1 MKIRKGNDYSFGKA
15 IQEMRLERSL
25 HCLCYKEP
33 EELYHCISDLEEAE
47 DFLLKEGYLDVAKDV
62 RRLIEYINSSKNR
75 IEVLQENLKDV
86 FKAVD
91 WCMSGDYG
99 KERVKDAVER
109 YRKK

>member
-1 MKIRKGNDYSFGKA
+1 MSGGCLNY
-15 IQEMRLERSL
+15 
-25 HCLCYKEP
+25 LCYKEP